1 MSVYNVKVIKNNDNL
16 WSVSWASKKD
26 IKLIGDYL
34 YKDKNNCYL
43 VRKFNNFE
51 SIIHVDTE
59 VSSDISKGS
68 ETP

>member
-1 MSVYNVKVIKNNDNL
+1 M
-16 WSVSWASKKD
+16 SWASKKD